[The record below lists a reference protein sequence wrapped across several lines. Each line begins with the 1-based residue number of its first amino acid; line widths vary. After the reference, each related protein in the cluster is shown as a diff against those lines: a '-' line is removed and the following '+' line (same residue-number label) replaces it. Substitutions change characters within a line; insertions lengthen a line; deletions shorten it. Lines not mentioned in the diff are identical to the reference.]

1 MVDAMETQLLSPP
14 RVAVRGFPVPG
25 SERILSEDARTFLG
39 ELARAFTPR
48 VRDLLARRRDR
59 QLAWDSGRRPDFD
72 SDSARIRE
80 ASWTC
85 APLAPGLVDRRV
97 EITCPAEGRR
107 ILRALDSGA
116 SVAMVDFEDALS
128 PTFANLV
135 AGQLAVKEAIAG
147 TLEAAGSDGAVLRVP
162 EHPATLVV
170 RPRGWHL
177 WEPHVAVDGQP
188 VPAALFDAGLFFFHN
203 AVALAREARGPYLYL
218 PKLEAPN
225 EARLWEDVLVFL
237 QERTGLAR
245 GTARVTVLIETFPAL
260 FCMNELLWELRDHAA
275 GLNLGR
281 WDLLFSR
288 VKVSAE
294 DGAAILPDRERVG
307 MGQLFLQAAGRTLV
321 EVCHRR
327 EVHAMG
333 GMAAQVPL
341 KDPVANAEALEAVRA
356 DKIREVGEGY
366 DGCWVAHPA
375 LVPVAR
381 AIFDAAMPGPNQIH
395 RAPAGAGRGAV
406 AVASELRAMPAG
418 PVTREGCV
426 RSAEVVLRYLAA
438 WLDGTGCV
446 AIDGRMEDAATAEIA
461 RASLWQRFHHRVS
474 LEMPDGGAVAAT
486 PDLLREILDG
496 CLARARA
503 DVASNSATWV
513 RLGEAR
519 VLLERLTLTPRMPD
533 FLTAA
538 VVDRLFTLT
547 TET

>member
-1 MVDAMETQLLSPP
+1 METQLLSPP

-25 SERILSEDARTFLG
+25 SERILTPEALAFVGDLART
-39 ELARAFTPR
+39 FTPR

-72 SDSARIRE
+72 SETARIRE

-107 ILRALDSGA
+107 ILHALGSGA
-116 SVAMVDFEDALS
+116 AVAMVDFEDALS

-135 AGQLAVKEAIAG
+135 AGQLALKDAVAG
-147 TLEAAGSDGAVLRVP
+147 TLQSVGSDGTTLRVP
-162 EHPATLVV
+162 DHPATLVV

-188 VPAALFDAGLFFFHN
+188 VPAALFDAGLFFFHD
-203 AVALAREARGPYLYL
+203 AVALAREGRGPYLYL

-225 EARLWEDVLVFL
+225 EARLWEDVLVHM
-237 QERTGLAR
+237 QERVGLPR
-245 GTARVTVLIETFPAL
+245 GAARVTVLVETFPAL

-307 MGQLFLQAAGRTLV
+307 MDQSFLQAAGRALID
-321 EVCHRR
+321 VCHRR

-341 KDPVANAEALEAVRA
+341 KDPVANAEALDAVRS
-356 DKIREVGEGY
+356 DKIREVSEGY

-381 AIFDAAMPGPNQIH
+381 AIFDGAMPGPNQIH
-395 RAPAGAGRGAV
+395 RATGAARGTV
-406 AVASELRAMPAG
+406 ALATELRAMPVG

-426 RSAEVVLRYLAA
+426 RSADVSIRYLAA
-438 WLDGTGCV
+438 WLDGIGCV
-446 AIDGRMEDAATAEIA
+446 ALDGRMEDAATAEIA

-474 LEMPDGGAVAAT
+474 LDTPDGGAVAAT
-486 PDLLREILDG
+486 PDLLREILDA
-496 CLARARA
+496 CLVRARA
-503 DVASNSATWV
+503 DVAPNSATWV

-519 VLLERLTLTPRMPD
+519 VLLERLTLTPRMPE